1 MLNDRIYTVLKWL
14 ALICLP
20 AVSVLIGALGQIW
33 QWPDADKITLTISA
47 VATFIGALIGV
58 STIKYN
64 ASKKEE

>member
-1 MLNDRIYTVLKWL
+1 MLNDKLYNILKWI

-33 QWPDADKITLTISA
+33 QWPDAEKITLTISC

-58 STIKYN
+58 STISYN
-64 ASKKEE
+64 KNKED